1 MKKKNIELKCDL
13 ALKELTDIFS
23 IPDTYPNTKIDV
35 MRYHMAKAIS
45 ILCMIDDWEVENICS
60 YYCLSEIERN
70 LNNFVEERKRKE
82 NENVNRRIDRVG
94 EVGKGFQV

>member
-1 MKKKNIELKCDL
+1 MKKKNLELKCDL

-35 MRYHMAKAIS
+35 MRYRITKAIS

-82 NENVNRRIDRVG
+82 NENVNGRINCVG
-94 EVGKGFQV
+94 EVRKRLSV